1 MATPGE
7 KTSAKSSVQ
16 PPRPRRALVPQPHG
30 GALLPGGTGAPGTG
44 RPPDWLKRQADDL
57 LAHPESWSQVEAIL
71 KDKSHAMFGVMWGKL
86 ADRAH
91 GKPKESVDVK
101 LDGNITITQQWTF
114 GGKKVGF

>member
-1 MATPGE
+1 MTG
-7 KTSAKSSVQ
+7 KKS
-16 PPRPRRALVPQPHG
+16 RPDSRLVPQKHG
-30 GALLPGGTGAPGTG
+30 GALKQGNTVGVG

-57 LAHPESWSQVEAIL
+57 LADPLSWSQVEAIL
-71 KDKSHAMFGVMWGKL
+71 KNKDHAMFGVMWGKL

-101 LDGNITITQQWTF
+101 LDGNLTVTQEWTF